1 MVTFVLQLQVQN
13 NVHGLKGGPIIWFNC
28 DKCEGKETLT

>member
-1 MVTFVLQLQVQN
+1 MVTFMLQLQVQN
-13 NVHGLKGGPIIWFNC
+13 NVHGLKGPIIWYNC